1 LTGAA
6 SQVELKVSTS
16 PDKPFDPGLRL
27 RRFAFLPATRLSGT
41 HTMFGMGP
49 MELLIVLVVA
59 LLLFGNRLP
68 SVARSLGRSM
78 VEFKKGMNEV
88 DDTKSVEDRRDR

>member
-1 LTGAA
+1 
-6 SQVELKVSTS
+6 
-16 PDKPFDPGLRL
+16 
-27 RRFAFLPATRLSGT
+27 
-41 HTMFGMGP
+41 MFGMGP

-78 VEFKKGMNEV
+78 VEFKKGMHDI
-88 DDTKSVEDRRDR
+88 DDTKSVEDRRDH

>member
-1 LTGAA
+1 
-6 SQVELKVSTS
+6 
-16 PDKPFDPGLRL
+16 
-27 RRFAFLPATRLSGT
+27 
-41 HTMFGMGP
+41 MFGMGP